1 MSTNGHG
8 HVRPNADG
16 SKTRCGGPPH
26 CGVCN
31 AELATLNTPPPPP
44 PATPGELT
52 EVQRIAALEAEVN
65 NARAALDDLREL
77 ADGRAETIGM
87 LQPELAKV
95 RAELESVRLTVAAQI
110 EETVKTRDERDAAL
124 STVATLRGELAALR
138 QRKEPSTPAC
148 TCGGRGKCSFCHYG
162 DQRPA
167 TPGGEVADVLRRI
180 DWLYQHT
187 PRECVHDDVH
197 RQVREGVDRLSRA
210 LAASEEARKAAER
223 ERDEERAVTAAFDD
237 GLKAGEEGKTSYDN
251 PWAFAGSEYRRAT
264 GWIAGRN
271 LWAWKH
277 ERIALE
283 ADRDRL
289 RAELATA
296 RERLGKAT
304 RFRPATGF
312 GIYLAEKG
320 WIVYRPGNDELTATG
335 EWVNEDEGSGEQF
348 PTADAAFAAL
358 ATRGHGPAFARHR
371 RLAPNQHGRGGLLA
385 GRFLCHPCGRAHR
398 PGHSA
403 PATVCPANRRSD
415 RAAEKPT
422 PG

>member
-1 MSTNGHG
+1 MSTN
-8 HVRPNADG
+8 A
-16 SKTRCGGPPH
+16 
-26 CGVCN
+26 
-31 AELATLNTPPPPP
+31 PPP
-44 PATPGELT
+44 
-52 EVQRIAALEAEVN
+52 
-65 NARAALDDLREL
+65 
-77 ADGRAETIGM
+77 
-87 LQPELAKV
+87 
-95 RAELESVRLTVAAQI
+95 
-110 EETVKTRDERDAAL
+110 
-124 STVATLRGELAALR
+124 
-138 QRKEPSTPAC
+138 
-148 TCGGRGKCSFCHYG
+148 
-162 DQRPA
+162 PA
-167 TPGGEVADVLRRI
+167 TPGGEVASLLDCLRVDVMPAAFVIDGLRA
-180 DWLYQHT
+180 
-187 PRECVHDDVH
+187 EFA
-197 RQVREGVDRLSRA
+197 RLSRA
-210 LAASEEARKAAER
+210 LAESEEARKAAER

-358 ATRGHGPAFARHR
+358 ATRGGTKEVA
-371 RLAPNQHGRGGLLA
+371 
-385 GRFLCHPCGRAHR
+385 
-398 PGHSA
+398 
-403 PATVCPANRRSD
+403 
-415 RAAEKPT
+415 
-422 PG
+422 